1 MLDDESQS
9 LKALSIALDRL
20 QEPPDEQTQ
29 KKLNQAVKD
38 LRLAI
43 RECSPLLDTY
53 NEALDQLQDTT
64 ESQPRNKFINLSAQ
78 SARDKITQKTP
89 LEILEENG
97 LVGCFEGGVDLKD
110 LHQSDL
116 DNYLDQNQNQQLSR
130 INTIYK
136 HAAEVFENSD
146 IAWKWL
152 QRSNRAL
159 GGAVPLQLLETESG
173 TEQVAAVLNR
183 IEYGGYS

>member
-1 MLDDESQS
+1 MLDDESRS
-9 LKALSIALDRL
+9 LKALSIALDQL

-43 RECSPLLDTY
+43 RECSPLLETY

-89 LEILEENG
+89 LEIFEENG
-97 LVGCFEGGVDLKD
+97 PVGRYAGDIDLSSEN
-110 LHQSDL
+110 QTDL
-116 DNYLDQNQNQQLSR
+116 DNNKRLTR
-130 INTIYK
+130 ITTIYE
-136 HAAEVFENSD
+136 HAAEVFEDSD
-146 IAWKWL
+146 IAWDWL
-152 QRSNRAL
+152 QSPNGAL
-159 GGAVPLQLLETESG
+159 DGKIPLRLLETDEG
-173 TEQVAAVLNR
+173 AQQVETILGR
-183 IEYGGYS
+183 IDYGVYS